1 VAERVRLGRPQ
12 YLLWATGVGAAYI
25 VTGKLGISLSVAHG
39 VITPVWA
46 PSGIALAALLICG
59 RSLWP
64 AVAVGSFLTNATSGT
79 SLLAAAAIACGNTLE
94 PVAASYL
101 LERARFRVDLGRIKD
116 VSALV
121 LFGAASATLI
131 SATNGV
137 AVLSVTGNTGSSLG
151 SDWLLWWFGD
161 AVGVLMVTPFLLLA
175 FVNRRRRPTPG
186 RLLEAAFV
194 ASSLSVATVVVFLGG
209 AWHYPY
215 LIFPFL
221 LWAVL
226 RFHQL
231 GATASSFLVGGL
243 ATWGTVS
250 GEVPIDVSGATNR
263 VQVIQALVGAVSI
276 SLLVV
281 GASLEEGEAAKRSA
295 ERTAARLSEAQALT
309 HIGSWESDLV
319 SGRVTWSQ
327 ELYRIF
333 GIAESVEIS
342 SRLFLER
349 VHPDDRS
356 KLKETARRVLRSG
369 RPFSLE
375 YRISQANGAQRV
387 LHTRGRVVT
396 DAAGN
401 PVRVVGTA
409 QDLTEQRQAETLR
422 ADILSIV
429 SHELRTPLASILNFA
444 ATLGQ
449 KGDELGRQTAAQM
462 IDQVAK
468 QARRIDRLL
477 SDLLEIDRLRH
488 GLVTPSRELVDVTQL
503 VGEVAGGYRL
513 NDCAVAV
520 EAEPTVANVDGP
532 KVERIVENLLSNA
545 AKHAPSGA
553 PITLRLQR
561 EGEDLLIV
569 VDDEGPGIP
578 YEHRTSV
585 FDLFDRG
592 SKAMSNEPGSGIGLA
607 LVARLSA
614 LHGGYAWVEDS
625 PAGGASVR
633 VLLPNCV
640 VTDGARRQA
649 TPALS

>member
-1 VAERVRLGRPQ
+1 VPERPRLDRLQ
-12 YLLWATGVGAAYI
+12 YLLVATGVAAAYI
-25 VTGKLGISLSVAHG
+25 VTGKLGIGLSVAHG

-46 PSGIALAALLICG
+46 PSGIALAALLVFG

-64 AVAVGSFLTNATSGT
+64 AVAIGALLTNATSGT

-101 LERARFRVDLGRIKD
+101 LERARFRIDLGRIKD
-116 VSALV
+116 VSALI
-121 LFGAASATLI
+121 LFGAAGGTLI

-137 AVLSVTGNTGSSLG
+137 AILSLTGTTGGSLG

-161 AVGVLMVTPFLLLA
+161 AVGVLMVTPVLLLA
-175 FVNRRRRPTPG
+175 YVNRRTRPARG
-186 RLLEAAFV
+186 RLLEAALV
-194 ASSLSVATVVVFLGG
+194 GSALAVTTGVVFLNG

-226 RFHQL
+226 RFRQL
-231 GATASSFLVGGL
+231 GAAASSFLVGAV
-243 ATWGTVS
+243 ATWGTVV
-250 GEVPIDVSGATNR
+250 GLVPLDVSSGTNR
-263 VQVIQALVGAVSI
+263 VQVIQALVGGVSI

-281 GASLEEGEAAKRSA
+281 GASLEEGEAAKRRA
-295 ERTAARLSEAQALT
+295 ERTAASLSEAQALT
-309 HIGSWESDLV
+309 HIGSWESDLLTA
-319 SGRVTWSQ
+319 RVTWSE
-327 ELYRIF
+327 ELHRIF
-333 GIAESVEIS
+333 GTPQSVEIS
-342 SRLFLER
+342 SRGFLER

-356 KLKETARRVLRSG
+356 KLRETARRALRSG

-375 YRISQANGAQRV
+375 YRISRPSGGQRV

-396 DAAGN
+396 DAAGT

-409 QDLTEQRQAETLR
+409 QDVTEQRQAETLR

-449 KGDELGRQTAAQM
+449 KGDELGRHTAAQM

-488 GLVTPSRELVDVTQL
+488 GLVTPSREPVDVTRL

-513 NDCAVAV
+513 DDCAVAV

-532 KVERIVENLLSNA
+532 KLERIVENLLSNA
-545 AKHAPSGA
+545 AKHTPRGA
-553 PITLRLQR
+553 PITLRVQR
-561 EGEDLLIV
+561 EGEDLLIA

-640 VTDGARRQA
+640 VSEERRQA
-649 TPALS
+649 TSALS